1 MKGQKR
7 FRGKELTCAAFVAP
21 SLLFYSFFSIL
32 PILLGI
38 YYSFTNWNG
47 IARKYHFIGFKNYTK
62 MFSDD
67 RFLRAVRFNVK
78 YTLMLILCIVFLS
91 VVMGIL
97 LNRNIPGKA
106 FFRAAYFF
114 PAVISLITSGLI
126 FNQIY
131 GYVLPE
137 LGQLTNIHLLSKN
150 ILASPKTAI
159 YGILFTHVWQGTAIP
174 TVLVMAGLQ
183 TVPSEL
189 KEAAMLDGAGPFQIF
204 RYITVPFL
212 LPVISMILVL
222 VLKDGLM
229 VYDYILALTTG
240 GPAGATESLTMLLF
254 RQGFEE
260 MKFSYAIAQ
269 AIVAALV
276 IIFISVL
283 QISLTNKRKVYR

>member
-1 MKGQKR
+1 MKR
-7 FRGKELTCAAFVAP
+7 KEKLNGRKLTQAAFVAP
-21 SLLFYSFFSIL
+21 SLLLYTFFSIL

-47 IARKYHFIGFKNYTK
+47 IARKYEFIGLSNYK
-62 MFSDD
+62 RMLSDA
-67 RFLRAVRFNVK
+67 RIIRAVRFNVK
-78 YTLMLILCIVFLS
+78 YAVMLIVCIVILS
-91 VVMGIL
+91 LVMGMM
-97 LNRNIPGKA
+97 LNRNIPGKS

-137 LGQLTNIHLLSKN
+137 LGKMAGIGFLGKN

-159 YGILFTHVWQGTAIP
+159 FGILITHVWQGVAVP

-183 TVPSEL
+183 TVPEEL
-189 KEAAMLDGAGPFQIF
+189 KEAAVLDGATPFQVF
-204 RYITVPFL
+204 RYITLPFL

-229 VYDYILALTTG
+229 VYDYILTLTTG

-269 AIVAALV
+269 AITAAIV
-276 IIFISVL
+276 IIAVSVL
-283 QISLTNKRKVYR
+283 QISFTNRKKVY

>member
-1 MKGQKR
+1 MNVKVK
-7 FRGKELTCAAFVAP
+7 FNGKKLTHAMFVAP
-21 SLLFYSFFSIL
+21 SLALYTFFSIL

-47 IARKYHFIGFKNYTK
+47 IARKYKFIGLDNYK
-62 MFSDD
+62 RMLSDA

-78 YTLMLILCIVFLS
+78 YAAMLIVCIVLLS
-91 VVMGIL
+91 LVMGMM
-97 LNRNIPGKA
+97 LNRNIPGKS

-137 LGQLTNIHLLSKN
+137 LGKMAGIGLLGKN

-159 YGILFTHVWQGTAIP
+159 FGILITHVWQGTAVP
-174 TVLVMAGLQ
+174 TVLIMAGLQ
-183 TVPSEL
+183 TVPEEL
-189 KEAAMLDGAGPFQIF
+189 KEAAMLDGATPFQVF
-204 RYITVPFL
+204 RYITLPFL

-229 VYDYILALTTG
+229 VYDYILTLTTG
-240 GPAGATESLTMLLF
+240 GPAGATESITMLLF

-260 MKFSYAIAQ
+260 MKFSYAISQ
-269 AIVAALV
+269 AITAAVV
-276 IIFISVL
+276 IIAVSVM
-283 QISLTNKRKVYR
+283 QISFTNRKKVY

>member
-1 MKGQKR
+1 MKI
-7 FRGKELTCAAFVAP
+7 KEKLNGRRLTHAIFVIP
-21 SLLFYSFFSIL
+21 SLLLYTFFSIL

-47 IARKYHFIGFKNYTK
+47 IARNYKFIGLDNYK
-62 MFSDD
+62 RMFTDA
-67 RFLRAVRFNVK
+67 RFLRAVRFNLK
-78 YTLMLILCIVFLS
+78 YAIMLILCIVLLS
-91 VVMGIL
+91 LVMGMM
-97 LNRNIPGKA
+97 LNRNIPGKS

-137 LGQLTNIHLLSKN
+137 LGKMAGIGFLGKN

-159 YGILFTHVWQGTAIP
+159 LGILITHVWQGTAVP
-174 TVLVMAGLQ
+174 TVLIMAGLQ
-183 TVPSEL
+183 TVPEEL
-189 KEAAMLDGAGPFQIF
+189 KEAAMLDGATSFQVF
-204 RYITVPFL
+204 RYITLPFL

-229 VYDYILALTTG
+229 VYDYILTLTTG
-240 GPAGATESLTMLLF
+240 GPAGATESITMLLF

-269 AIVAALV
+269 AITVAVV
-276 IIFISVL
+276 IIAVSVM
-283 QISLTNKRKVYR
+283 QIRFTNRKKVY